1 MRRFPALG
9 FLFVGALFWARAARA
24 DDATATPAVPPATP
38 PETESPSVR
47 PPPPTVER
55 KLGIAGGHIAY
66 AIGGAVGDD
75 LGFRQ
80 GLDLGLMAGLKS
92 YDGGSSS
99 GLPGKTSG
107 LVFGA
112 SSLIGFGKYPSYIAG
127 EIGGG
132 GDNAFTGTFAVI
144 GPAVRVDPKAGG
156 GVGLR
161 VGGDVFLLEVGL
173 HVIAIFVP
181 DPDIVFALTV
191 GFGRD

>member
-1 MRRFPALG
+1 MRRLRALV
-9 FLFVGALFWARAARA
+9 FLFVGAFFSTRAARA
-24 DDATATPAVPPATP
+24 DDTTGTPAVAPSTP
-38 PETESPSVR
+38 PETA
-47 PPPPTVER
+47 PPPVAAPPTAR
-55 KLGIAGGHIAY
+55 KLGFAGGHLAY

-80 GLDLGLMAGLKS
+80 GVDLGLMAGLKS

-99 GLPGKTSG
+99 GLPSNTSG
-107 LVFGA
+107 LIFGA
-112 SSLIGFGKYPSYIAG
+112 SSLVGFGKYPSYIAG

-132 GDNAFTGTFAVI
+132 GDNAFTGKFAVI
-144 GPAVRVDPKAGG
+144 GPAVRVDRKAGG

-161 VGGDVFLLEVGL
+161 VGGDVFLVEVGL

-181 DPDIVFALTV
+181 DRDIVFAFTV